1 MKKILF
7 YTLLFTLSSSVL
19 YAAPV
24 KPSQAAA
31 PTPPATQTTSTE
43 TSQENIS
50 IAGTGNWIQIV
61 EIGNTKPNLTINV
74 PNKKYLSSQI
84 VSIKDSQGQKHT
96 YQIFQYSQTAKPL
109 NAKDAKKIIKR
120 YQAQQNALQNT
131 VKQENQM
138 MNQEMAQM
146 NQAFHQQ
153 PVVTMQPPMV
163 IQTAQVPSN
172 FNCEPKSHKKHHRHV
187 WWKYWLHLMF
197 G

>member
-7 YTLLFTLSSSVL
+7 YSALFALASTNL

-24 KPSQAAA
+24 KPSQSAT
-31 PTPPATQTTSTE
+31 PTTQTTSTE

-50 IAGTGNWIQIV
+50 IAGTGSFIQIF

-96 YQIFQYSQTAKPL
+96 YQVFQYSKTAKPL
-109 NAKDAKKIIKR
+109 NKNSAKKMVKH
-120 YQAQQNALQNT
+120 YQMQQDVLQAT
-131 VKQENQM
+131 MQRENQI
-138 MNQEMAQM
+138 MNQETAQM
-146 NQAFHQQ
+146 NQALAQQ
-153 PVVTMQPPMV
+153 QSFAMQDPIV
-163 IQTAQVPSN
+163 LHEAQISN
-172 FNCEPKSHKKHHRHV
+172 TNCAPQKHHKHT